1 VSHDLKSP
9 LVTIRGFLAFIE
21 RDAGTGKL
29 ERVRA
34 DIGRIRTAAETMT
47 ALLNQ
52 ILELSRIGR
61 VVGPPEVVPLGAL
74 VREAAQRVAGIEKAE
89 LIVAP
94 ELPTVEGDRI
104 RLIEVFENLLGNALK
119 FMGQQAA
126 PRIEV
131 GVRPGPEPVVYVAD
145 NGVGIRS
152 QFQQKVFALFER
164 LDSRIEGTGVGL
176 AITKRI
182 VEFHGG
188 RIWVESEGVPGRG
201 SVFCLVLPGP
211 GAKASDREPGRE

>member
-1 VSHDLKSP
+1 
-9 LVTIRGFLAFIE
+9 
-21 RDAGTGKL
+21 
-29 ERVRA
+29 
-34 DIGRIRTAAETMT
+34 MT

-104 RLIEVFENLLGNALK
+104 RLLEVFENLLANALK
-119 FMGQQAA
+119 FMGRQAA

-164 LDSRIEGTGVGL
+164 LDSGIEGTGVGL

-211 GAKASDREPGRE
+211 AAKASDREPGRE

>member
-1 VSHDLKSP
+1 
-9 LVTIRGFLAFIE
+9 VTIRGFVGFIE
-21 RDAGTGKL
+21 RDAGTGNL

-52 ILELSRIGR
+52 ILELSRVGR
-61 VVGPPEVVPLGAL
+61 VVGPREVLPLGVL

-94 ELPTVEGDRI
+94 ELPTVQGDRI
-104 RLIEVFENLLGNALK
+104 RLIEVFENLLTNALK
-119 FMGQQAA
+119 FMGPQAA

-145 NGVGIRS
+145 NGVGIRP

-164 LDSRIEGTGVGL
+164 LDSRVEGTGVGL
-176 AITKRI
+176 AIAKRV

-188 RIWVESEGVPGRG
+188 RIWVESEGVPGKG
-201 SVFCLVLPGP
+201 SVFCLVLPRP
-211 GAKASDREPGRE
+211 AARDAEPRPPER